1 MLGLQSN
8 TMLEL
13 NASLSANW
21 ARHHKLEIRD
31 DLSLSMRHRGLCRVI
46 SEGIIGIRE
55 VYNRSGK
62 EINELTSE
70 A

>member
-8 TMLEL
+8 TMSEL

-21 ARHHKLEIRD
+21 ARHHKLETRD
-31 DLSLSMRHRGLCRVI
+31 DLSLSMRHRDLFKVI
-46 SEGIIGIRE
+46 SEGIIEIRG

-62 EINELTSE
+62 DIIELTSE